1 VVVVAENQR
10 PREEFVMVGKGFFF
24 FFCWDGHEKNESKM
38 KK

>member
-1 VVVVAENQR
+1 MVVAENQR

-24 FFCWDGHEKNESKM
+24 FWDGHEKNESKM